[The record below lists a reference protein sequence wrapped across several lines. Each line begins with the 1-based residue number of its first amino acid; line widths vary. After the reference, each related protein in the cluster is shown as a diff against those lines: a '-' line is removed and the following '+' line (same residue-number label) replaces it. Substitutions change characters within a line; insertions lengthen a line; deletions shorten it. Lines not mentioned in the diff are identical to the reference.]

1 MINFQ
6 YKYSRMLKIKTKLIS
21 ETVGTLFLLL
31 IVVGSGIMGENLTEN
46 KAVVLLANSISTAFG
61 LIVLIWSF
69 GPYSGAHFNPAVS
82 ILMMLLGKLT
92 KQEMLFYVLCQLIGG
107 ILGVIFANMIFDLDI
122 ISISDNRRL
131 TRGIFISEIFATFGL
146 LITILLVGKQ
156 KTEMVAVAVG
166 LYIGAAYWFTSSTS
180 FSNPAVTIARALSNT
195 FTGIIPS
202 DVIPF
207 IFAQLIG
214 TVIVYIIYKH
224 VYE

>member
-1 MINFQ
+1 M
-6 YKYSRMLKIKTKLIS
+6 KIKLIS
-21 ETVGTLFLLL
+21 ETIGTLFLLL

-46 KAVVLLANSISTAFG
+46 KGVVLLANSIATAFG
-61 LIVLIWSF
+61 LIVLIWTF

-82 ILMMLLGKLT
+82 FVMMLLGKLT
-92 KQEMLFYVLCQLIGG
+92 KQDMFFYVLCQLIGG
-107 ILGVIFANMIFDLDI
+107 VLGVIFANMIFDLDI
-122 ISISDNRRL
+122 ISISENKRL
-131 TRGIFISEIFATFGL
+131 TSGIFISEIIATFGL
-146 LITILLVGKQ
+146 LITILLVDKQ
-156 KTEMVAVAVG
+156 KTKMVAPAVG

-180 FSNPAVTIARALSNT
+180 FSNPAVTIARTLSNT

-214 TVIVYIIYKH
+214 TLIVYFIYKN

>member
-1 MINFQ
+1 M
-6 YKYSRMLKIKTKLIS
+6 KIKLIS
-21 ETVGTLFLLL
+21 ETIGTLFLLL

-46 KAVVLLANSISTAFG
+46 KGVVLLANSIATAFG
-61 LIVLIWSF
+61 LIVLIWTF

-82 ILMMLLGKLT
+82 FVMMLLGKLT
-92 KQEMLFYVLCQLIGG
+92 KQDMFFYVLCQLIGG
-107 ILGVIFANMIFDLDI
+107 VLGVIFANMIFDLDI
-122 ISISDNRRL
+122 ISISDNKRL
-131 TRGIFISEIFATFGL
+131 TSGIFVSEIIATFGL
-146 LITILLVGKQ
+146 LITILLLSKQ
-156 KTEMVAVAVG
+156 KTEMVAPAVG

-180 FSNPAVTIARALSNT
+180 FSNPAVTIARTLSNT

-214 TVIVYIIYKH
+214 TLIVYFIYKH

>member
-1 MINFQ
+1 M
-6 YKYSRMLKIKTKLIS
+6 KIKLIS
-21 ETVGTLFLLL
+21 ETIGTLFLLL

-46 KAVVLLANSISTAFG
+46 KAVVLLANSIATAFG
-61 LIVLIWSF
+61 LIVLIWTF
-69 GPYSGAHFNPAVS
+69 APYSGAHFNPVVS
-82 ILMMLLGKLT
+82 IVMMLLGKLT
-92 KQEMLFYVLCQLIGG
+92 KYETVLFILFQVVGG
-107 ILGVIFANMIFDLDI
+107 VLGVMIANIIFDLDI

-146 LITILLVGKQ
+146 LITILLVSKQ
-156 KTEMVAVAVG
+156 KPEMVAAAVG
-166 LYIGAAYWFTSSTS
+166 LYIGSAYWFTSSTS
-180 FSNPAVTIARALSNT
+180 FSNPAVTIARTLSNT

-214 TVIVYIIYKH
+214 TLIVYFIYKY

>member
-1 MINFQ
+1 M
-6 YKYSRMLKIKTKLIS
+6 KIKLIS
-21 ETVGTLFLLL
+21 ETIGTLFLLL

-46 KAVVLLANSISTAFG
+46 KGVVLLANSIATAFG
-61 LIVLIWSF
+61 LIVLIWTF

-82 ILMMLLGKLT
+82 FVMMLLGKLT
-92 KQEMLFYVLCQLIGG
+92 KQDMFFYVLCQLIGG
-107 ILGVIFANMIFDLDI
+107 VLGVVFANMMFDLDI
-122 ISISDNRRL
+122 ISISENKRL
-131 TRGIFISEIFATFGL
+131 TSGVFISEIIATIGL
-146 LITILLVGKQ
+146 LITILFVGKQ
-156 KTEMVAVAVG
+156 KTEMVAPAVG

-180 FSNPAVTIARALSNT
+180 FSNPAVTIARTLSNT

-214 TVIVYIIYKH
+214 TLIVYFIYKH

>member
-1 MINFQ
+1 M
-6 YKYSRMLKIKTKLIS
+6 KIKLIS
-21 ETVGTLFLLL
+21 ETIGTLFLLL

-46 KAVVLLANSISTAFG
+46 KGVVLLANSIATAFG
-61 LIVLIWSF
+61 LIVLIWTF
-69 GPYSGAHFNPAVS
+69 GPYSGAHFNPVVS
-82 ILMMLLGKLT
+82 IVMMLLGKLT
-92 KQEMLFYVLCQLIGG
+92 KQDMLFYVLCQLIGG
-107 ILGVIFANMIFDLDI
+107 VLGVIFANMIFDLDI
-122 ISISDNRRL
+122 ISISDNKRL
-131 TRGIFISEIFATFGL
+131 TSGIFISEIIATFGL

-156 KTEMVAVAVG
+156 KTEMVAPAVG

-180 FSNPAVTIARALSNT
+180 FSNPAVTIARTLSNT

-214 TVIVYIIYKH
+214 TLIVYFIYKH

>member
-1 MINFQ
+1 M
-6 YKYSRMLKIKTKLIS
+6 KIKLIS
-21 ETVGTLFLLL
+21 ETIGTLFLLL

-46 KAVVLLANSISTAFG
+46 KGVVLLANSIATAFG
-61 LIVLIWSF
+61 LIVLIWTF

-82 ILMMLLGKLT
+82 FVMMLLGKLT
-92 KQEMLFYVLCQLIGG
+92 KQDMFFYVLCQLIGG
-107 ILGVIFANMIFDLDI
+107 VVGVIFANMIFDLDI
-122 ISISDNRRL
+122 ISISDNKRL
-131 TRGIFISEIFATFGL
+131 TTGIFISEIIATFGL

-156 KTEMVAVAVG
+156 KTEMVAPAVG

-180 FSNPAVTIARALSNT
+180 FSNPAVTIARTLSNT

-214 TVIVYIIYKH
+214 TLIVYFIYKH
-224 VYE
+224 VYEQ

>member
-1 MINFQ
+1 M
-6 YKYSRMLKIKTKLIS
+6 KTKLIS

-46 KAVVLLANSISTAFG
+46 KAVVLLANSIATAFG
-61 LIVLIWSF
+61 LIVLIWTF
-69 GPYSGAHFNPAVS
+69 GPYSGAHFNPVVS
-82 ILMMLLGKLT
+82 IVMMLLGKLT
-92 KQEMLFYVLCQLIGG
+92 KQDMLFYVLCQLIGG
-107 ILGVIFANMIFDLDI
+107 VLGVIFANMIFDLDI
-122 ISISDNRRL
+122 ISISDNKRL
-131 TRGIFISEIFATFGL
+131 TSGIFISEVIATFGL

-156 KTEMVAVAVG
+156 KTEMVAPAVG

-180 FSNPAVTIARALSNT
+180 FSNPAVTIARTLSNT

-214 TVIVYIIYKH
+214 TLIVYFIYKH
-224 VYE
+224 VYEL

>member
-1 MINFQ
+1 M
-6 YKYSRMLKIKTKLIS
+6 KTKLIS

-46 KAVVLLANSISTAFG
+46 KAVVLLANSIATAFG
-61 LIVLIWSF
+61 LIVLIWTF
-69 GPYSGAHFNPAVS
+69 GPYSGAHFNPVVS
-82 ILMMLLGKLT
+82 IVMMLLGKLT
-92 KQEMLFYVLCQLIGG
+92 KQDMLFYVLCQLIGG
-107 ILGVIFANMIFDLDI
+107 VLGVIFANMIFDLDI
-122 ISISDNRRL
+122 ISISDNKRL
-131 TRGIFISEIFATFGL
+131 TSGIFVSEIIATFGL

-156 KTEMVAVAVG
+156 KTEMVAPAVG

-180 FSNPAVTIARALSNT
+180 FSNPAVTIARTLSNT

-214 TVIVYIIYKH
+214 TLIVYFIYKH

>member
-1 MINFQ
+1 M
-6 YKYSRMLKIKTKLIS
+6 KTKLIS

-46 KAVVLLANSISTAFG
+46 KAVVLLANSIATAFG
-61 LIVLIWSF
+61 LIVLIWTF
-69 GPYSGAHFNPAVS
+69 GAYSGAHFNPVVS
-82 ILMMLLGKLT
+82 IVMMLLGKLT
-92 KQEMLFYVLCQLIGG
+92 KQDMLFYVLCQLVGG
-107 ILGVIFANMIFDLDI
+107 VLGVIFANMIFDLDI
-122 ISISDNRRL
+122 ISISENKRL
-131 TRGIFISEIFATFGL
+131 TSGIFISEVIATFGL
-146 LITILLVGKQ
+146 LIMILLVGKQ
-156 KTEMVAVAVG
+156 KTEMVAPAVG

-180 FSNPAVTIARALSNT
+180 FSNPAVTIARTLSNT

-214 TVIVYIIYKH
+214 TLIVYFIYKH

>member
-1 MINFQ
+1 M
-6 YKYSRMLKIKTKLIS
+6 KTKLIS
-21 ETVGTLFLLL
+21 ETIGTLFLLL

-46 KAVVLLANSISTAFG
+46 KAVVLLANSIATAFG
-61 LIVLIWSF
+61 LIVLIWTF
-69 GPYSGAHFNPAVS
+69 GPYSGAHFNPVVS
-82 ILMMLLGKLT
+82 IVMMLLGKLT
-92 KQEMLFYVLCQLIGG
+92 KQDMLFYVLCQLIGG
-107 ILGVIFANMIFDLDI
+107 VLGVIFANMIFDLDI
-122 ISISDNRRL
+122 ISISDNKRL
-131 TRGIFISEIFATFGL
+131 TSGIFISEIIATFGL

-156 KTEMVAVAVG
+156 KTEMVAPAVG

-180 FSNPAVTIARALSNT
+180 FSNPAVTIARTLSNT

-214 TVIVYIIYKH
+214 TLIVYFIYKH

>member
-1 MINFQ
+1 M
-6 YKYSRMLKIKTKLIS
+6 KTKLIS

-46 KAVVLLANSISTAFG
+46 KAVVLLANSIATAFG
-61 LIVLIWSF
+61 LIVLIWTF
-69 GPYSGAHFNPAVS
+69 GAYSGAHFNPVVS
-82 ILMMLLGKLT
+82 IVMMLLGKLT
-92 KQEMLFYVLCQLIGG
+92 KQDMFFYVLCQLIGG
-107 ILGVIFANMIFDLDI
+107 VLGVIFANMIFDLDI
-122 ISISDNRRL
+122 ISISENKRL
-131 TRGIFISEIFATFGL
+131 TSGIFISEIIATIGL

-156 KTEMVAVAVG
+156 KTEMVAPAVG

-180 FSNPAVTIARALSNT
+180 FSNPAVTIARTLSNT

-214 TVIVYIIYKH
+214 TLIVYFIYKH

>member
-1 MINFQ
+1 M
-6 YKYSRMLKIKTKLIS
+6 KIKLIS
-21 ETVGTLFLLL
+21 ETIGTLFLLL

-46 KAVVLLANSISTAFG
+46 KGVVLLANSIATAFG
-61 LIVLIWSF
+61 LIVLIWTF

-82 ILMMLLGKLT
+82 FVMMLLGKLT
-92 KQEMLFYVLCQLIGG
+92 KQDMFFYVLCQLIGG
-107 ILGVIFANMIFDLDI
+107 VLGVIFANMIFDLDI
-122 ISISDNRRL
+122 ISISENKRL
-131 TRGIFISEIFATFGL
+131 TSGIFISEIIATFGL

-156 KTEMVAVAVG
+156 KTEMVAPAVG

-180 FSNPAVTIARALSNT
+180 FSNPAVTIARSLSNT

-214 TVIVYIIYKH
+214 TLIVYFIYKH
-224 VYE
+224 VYEL

>member
-1 MINFQ
+1 M
-6 YKYSRMLKIKTKLIS
+6 KIKLIS
-21 ETVGTLFLLL
+21 ETIGTLFLLL

-46 KAVVLLANSISTAFG
+46 KGVVLLANSIATAFG
-61 LIVLIWSF
+61 LIVLIWTF

-82 ILMMLLGKLT
+82 FVMMLLGKLT
-92 KQEMLFYVLCQLIGG
+92 KQDMFFYVLCQLTGG
-107 ILGVIFANMIFDLDI
+107 VLGVIFANMIFDLDI
-122 ISISDNRRL
+122 ISISENKRL
-131 TRGIFISEIFATFGL
+131 TSVIFISEIIATIGL

-156 KTEMVAVAVG
+156 KTEMVAPAVG

-180 FSNPAVTIARALSNT
+180 FSNPAVTIARTLSNT

-214 TVIVYIIYKH
+214 TLIVYFIYKH
-224 VYE
+224 VYEL

>member
-1 MINFQ
+1 M
-6 YKYSRMLKIKTKLIS
+6 KTKLIS

-46 KAVVLLANSISTAFG
+46 KGVVLLANSIATAFG
-61 LIVLIWSF
+61 LIVLIWTF
-69 GPYSGAHFNPAVS
+69 GPYSGAHFNPVVS
-82 ILMMLLGKLT
+82 IVMMFLGKLT
-92 KQEMLFYVLCQLIGG
+92 KQDMLFYVLCQLIGG
-107 ILGVIFANMIFDLDI
+107 VLGVIFANMIFDLDI
-122 ISISDNRRL
+122 ISISGNKRL
-131 TRGIFISEIFATFGL
+131 TSGVFISEVIATFGL

-156 KTEMVAVAVG
+156 KTEMVAPAVG

-180 FSNPAVTIARALSNT
+180 FSNPAVTIARTLSNT

-207 IFAQLIG
+207 IVAQLIG
-214 TVIVYIIYKH
+214 TLIVYFIYKH

>member
-1 MINFQ
+1 M
-6 YKYSRMLKIKTKLIS
+6 KIKLIS
-21 ETVGTLFLLL
+21 ETIGTLFLLL

-46 KAVVLLANSISTAFG
+46 QAVVLLANSIATAFG
-61 LIVLIWSF
+61 LIVLIWTF

-82 ILMMLLGKLT
+82 FVMMLLGKLT
-92 KQEMLFYVLCQLIGG
+92 KQDMFFYVLCQLIGG
-107 ILGVIFANMIFDLDI
+107 VLGVIFANMIFDLDI
-122 ISISDNRRL
+122 ISISENKRL
-131 TRGIFISEIFATFGL
+131 TSGIFISEIIATIGL

-156 KTEMVAVAVG
+156 KTEMVAPAVG

-180 FSNPAVTIARALSNT
+180 FSNPAVTIARTLSNT

-214 TVIVYIIYKH
+214 TLIVYFIYKH
-224 VYE
+224 VYEL